1 MTEAKAAA
9 ALGHP
14 NICTVYVI
22 AEADDK
28 TFIAMEFVKGET
40 LEKRI
45 VKLTLSRRRCLR
57 SPEVSS
63 LQQEDSVFLPRSSAT
78 LASRRRPSFGRF
90 LSTARFTGT

>member
-1 MTEAKAAA
+1 LRWSFKLRRLLNDEEAKERFLTEAKAAA
-9 ALGHP
+9 ALSHP

-45 VKLTLSRRRCLR
+45 VKLTPSRRRCL
-57 SPEVSS
+57 
-63 LQQEDSVFLPRSSAT
+63 
-78 LASRRRPSFGRF
+78 
-90 LSTARFTGT
+90 

>member
-9 ALGHP
+9 ALSHP

-45 VKLTLSRRRCLR
+45 VKLTPSRRGCL
-57 SPEVSS
+57 
-63 LQQEDSVFLPRSSAT
+63 
-78 LASRRRPSFGRF
+78 
-90 LSTARFTGT
+90 